1 MMASQPR
8 STPLALTRSSFFK
21 YAAAG
26 VASALA
32 LTLTGCG
39 GSTPAATPAPVNS
52 IATGQYPDYYPA
64 DYKDLVAAAEKEG
77 GALTIYSNTDQENWA
92 PVFRDFKKKYPF
104 IKDISANNLGSDE
117 VFQRVLSEN
126 ATGSS
131 PADILVSNASGAW
144 AEFAAR
150 PDVLLTQYKSPE
162 LAKVPAFAS
171 LLPGVTAMSAD
182 AMTVAYNTSLMPKA
196 PTGLKSLAEQA
207 KANPSQFK
215 DKIGIRDI
223 KGAFGFTVFHAWTK
237 AKPEAWDSL
246 ATILPLSR
254 PESSSATDKV
264 VSGEYVASAL
274 VSAAPAFPVVKDSGG
289 LFKIALP
296 DDGTVVL
303 PRGLGIA
310 AKAPHAAT
318 AKLFMDF
325 TLSAEGQQ
333 AIQEGGLSSF
343 REGVKPVE
351 FTYTY
356 ADIVKDVGES
366 NVIAVPYEAVPD
378 AEKAA
383 FTERWNSLKK

>member
-1 MMASQPR
+1 MFASKPSVPVRSAPR
-8 STPLALTRSSFFK
+8 WATR

-26 VASALA
+26 VASAIVLA
-32 LTLTGCG
+32 VTACG
-39 GSTPAATPAPVNS
+39 GSAPAAAPAPENV

-64 DYKDLVAAAEKEG
+64 NYKDLVAAAEKEG
-77 GALTIYSNTDQENWA
+77 GELTVYSNTDQENWA

-104 IKDISANNLGSDE
+104 IKEISANNLGSDE

-126 ATGSS
+126 ATGKS
-131 PADILVSNASGAW
+131 PADILVTNAAGAW
-144 AEFAAR
+144 ADFAAR
-150 PDVLLTQYKSPE
+150 GDVLAQYASPE
-162 LAKVPAFAS
+162 LTKVPEFAN

-182 AMTVAYNTSLMPKA
+182 AMTVAYNTALMTTA
-196 PTGLKSLAEQA
+196 PTGLASLAEQA

-223 KGAFGFTVFHAWTK
+223 KSAFGFTVFHALTK
-237 AKPEAWDSL
+237 NRPEAWDSL

-254 PESSSATDKV
+254 PESSSATEKV
-264 VSGEYVASAL
+264 LAGEYVASAL
-274 VSAAPAFPVVKDSGG
+274 VSAAPAFPVVKDSAG

-333 AIQEGGLSSF
+333 AIQEGGLSAF
-343 REGVKPVE
+343 RDGVKPVE
-351 FTYTY
+351 FTYSY
-356 ADIVKDVGES
+356 ADILKEVGEENIIS
-366 NVIAVPYEAVPD
+366 VPYEKVSE
-378 AEKAA
+378 AETAA

>member
-1 MMASQPR
+1 MMASKPR
-8 STPLALTRSSFFK
+8 STSQPPSRAFFR

-32 LTLTGCG
+32 LTLTAWG
-39 GSTPAATPAPVNS
+39 GSTPAATPAPENS

-64 DYKDLVAAAEKEG
+64 DYKELVAAAEKEG
-77 GALTIYSNTDQENWA
+77 GELTVYSNTDQENWA

-104 IKDISANNLGSDE
+104 IKEISANNLGSDE

-126 ATGSS
+126 ATGNS
-131 PADILVSNASGAW
+131 PADLLVTNAAGAW
-144 AEFAAR
+144 ADFAAR
-150 PDVLLTQYKSPE
+150 GDVLAKYTSPE
-162 LAKVPAFAS
+162 LAKVPEFAN

-182 AMTVAYNTSLMPKA
+182 AMTITYNTSLLQNA
-196 PTGLKSLAEQA
+196 PTGLSSLAQQA
-207 KANPSQFK
+207 RENPEQFK

-223 KGAFGFTVFHAWTK
+223 KSAFGFTVFHSLTK
-237 AKPEAWDSL
+237 SHPEAWDSL

-254 PESSSATDKV
+254 PESSSATEKV
-264 VSGEYVASAL
+264 LAGEYVASAL

-310 AKAPHAAT
+310 SKAPHAAT

-333 AIQEGGLSSF
+333 AVQEGGLSSF

-356 ADIVKDVGES
+356 ADLVKEVGEDNIIS
-366 NVIAVPYEAVPD
+366 VPYEKVSA
-378 AEKAA
+378 AETAA

>member
-1 MMASQPR
+1 MMASKPGASVRSVPR
-8 STPLALTRSSFFK
+8 VVSRFAAAGIASALVLALT
-21 YAAAG
+21 A
-26 VASALA
+26 
-32 LTLTGCG
+32 CG
-39 GSTPAATPAPVNS
+39 GSAPAAAPAPENP
-52 IATGQYPDYYPA
+52 IAVGQYPDYYPA
-64 DYKDLVAAAEKEG
+64 EYKDLVAAAEKEG
-77 GALTIYSNTDQENWA
+77 GQLTVYSNTDQENWA

-104 IKDISANNLGSDE
+104 VKEISANNLGSDE

-131 PADILVSNASGAW
+131 PADVLVTNAAGAW
-144 AEFAAR
+144 ADFAAR
-150 PDVLLTQYKSPE
+150 GDVLAKYTSPE
-162 LAKVPAFAS
+162 LAKVPEFAN

-182 AMTVAYNTSLMPKA
+182 AMTIAYNTSLMTDA
-196 PTGLKSLAEQA
+196 PTGLSSLAQQA
-207 KANPSQFK
+207 KENPEQFK

-223 KGAFGFTVFHAWTK
+223 KSAFGFTVFHSLTK
-237 AKPEAWDSL
+237 NKPETWDSL

-254 PESSSATDKV
+254 PESSSATEKV
-264 VSGEYVASAL
+264 LAGEYVASAL
-274 VSAAPAFPVVKDSGG
+274 VSAAPAFPVVKDSAG

-303 PRGLGIA
+303 PRGLGIS
-310 AKAPHAAT
+310 AKAPHPAT

-356 ADIVKDVGES
+356 ADIVKEVGEENIVS
-366 NVIAVPYEAVPD
+366 VPYEKVSA
-378 AEKAA
+378 AETAA

>member
-1 MMASQPR
+1 MMASKSR
-8 STPLALTRSSFFK
+8 STSRSFTRASFMK
-21 YAAAG
+21 YTAAGAVAAA
-26 VASALA
+26 ALS
-32 LTLTGCG
+32 LTACG
-39 GSTPAATPAPVNS
+39 GATPATPAPENS
-52 IATGQYPDYYPA
+52 IAAGQYPDYYPA

-77 GALTIYSNTDQENWA
+77 GELTIYSNTDQENWA

-104 IKDISANNLGSDE
+104 VKEISANNLGSDE

-126 ATGSS
+126 ATGASA
-131 PADILVSNASGAW
+131 ADILVSNASGAW
-144 AEFAAR
+144 AEFAER
-150 PDVLLTQYKSPE
+150 DDVLTQYTSPE
-162 LAKVPAFAS
+162 LAEVPEFAN

-182 AMTVAYNTSLMPKA
+182 AMTVTYNTALLSEE
-196 PTGLKSLAEQA
+196 PTGLSSLAEQA
-207 KANPSQFK
+207 KANPSEFK

-223 KGAFGFTVFHAWTK
+223 DGAFGFTVFHALTK
-237 AKPEAWDSL
+237 NKPETWDSL

-254 PESSSATDKV
+254 PESSAATDKV

-303 PRGLGIA
+303 PRGLGIS

-343 REGVKPVE
+343 RDGVKPVE

-356 ADIVKDVGES
+356 ADIVKEVGES
-366 NVIAVPYEAVPD
+366 SIISVPYEAVSEE
-378 AEKAA
+378 EKAA
-383 FTERWNSLKK
+383 FTERWNSLK

>member
-1 MMASQPR
+1 MMASKPR
-8 STPLALTRSSFFK
+8 SISQPLTRATFFR

-26 VASALA
+26 VVSALA
-32 LTLTGCG
+32 IGLTACG
-39 GSTPAATPAPVNS
+39 GSTPAATPDPENS

-77 GALTIYSNTDQENWA
+77 GQLTIYSNTDQENWA

-104 IKDISANNLGSDE
+104 IKEISANNLGSDE

-126 ATGSS
+126 ATGNS
-131 PADILVSNASGAW
+131 PADLLVSNASGAW

-150 PDVLLTQYKSPE
+150 PDVLTQYKSPE
-162 LAKVPAFAS
+162 LAKVPAFAN
-171 LLPGVTAMSAD
+171 LLPGVSAMSAD

-207 KANPSQFK
+207 KANPPQFK

-223 KGAFGFTVFHAWTK
+223 KSAFGFTVFHAWTK

-254 PESSSATDKV
+254 PESSAATDKV

-274 VSAAPAFPVVKDSGG
+274 VSAAPAFPVVKDSAG

-303 PRGLGIA
+303 PRGLGISS
-310 AKAPHAAT
+310 KAPHAAT

-356 ADIVKDVGES
+356 ADIVKDVGEANIIS
-366 NVIAVPYEAVPD
+366 VPYETVSAD
-378 AEKAA
+378 EKAA
-383 FTERWNSLKK
+383 FTARWNSLKK

>member
-1 MMASQPR
+1 MMASKPR
-8 STPLALTRSSFFK
+8 SIPQPLPRALFFK

-26 VASALA
+26 VVSAVA
-32 LTLTGCG
+32 LTLTACG
-39 GSTPAATPAPVNS
+39 GSSPAAAPAPVNS

-64 DYKDLVAAAEKEG
+64 NYKELVAAAEKEG
-77 GALTIYSNTDQENWA
+77 GELTIYSNTDQENWA

-104 IKDISANNLGSDE
+104 IKEISANNLGSDE

-126 ATGSS
+126 ATGKS
-131 PADILVSNASGAW
+131 PADVLVSNASGAW
-144 AEFAAR
+144 ADFAAR
-150 PDVLLTQYKSPE
+150 ADVLTPYKSPE
-162 LAKVPAFAS
+162 LAKVPKFAN
-171 LLPGVTAMSAD
+171 LLPGVTAMSTD
-182 AMTVAYNTSLMPKA
+182 AMTVTYNTSLLPNA
-196 PTGLKSLAEQA
+196 PTGLASLAEQA

-215 DKIGIRDI
+215 DKIGVRDI
-223 KGAFGFTVFHAWTK
+223 KGAFGFTVFHALTK
-237 AKPEAWDSL
+237 SKPEAWESL

-254 PESSSATDKV
+254 PESSSATEKV
-264 VSGEYVASAL
+264 LSGEYVASAL

-351 FTYTY
+351 YTYTY
-356 ADIVKDVGES
+356 ADIVKDVGEANIVS
-366 NVIAVPYEAVPD
+366 VPYESVSAD
-378 AEKAA
+378 EKAA
-383 FTERWNSLKK
+383 FTARWNSLKK

>member
-1 MMASQPR
+1 MVASKLSVAIRSVPR
-8 STPLALTRSSFFK
+8 RTAKF
-21 YAAAG
+21 AAVG
-26 VASALA
+26 VASAVVLA
-32 LTLTGCG
+32 LTACG

-64 DYKDLVAAAEKEG
+64 EYKELVAAAETEG
-77 GALTIYSNTDQENWA
+77 GELMVYSNTDQENWA

-104 IKDISANNLGSDE
+104 VKEISANNLGSDE

-126 ATGSS
+126 ATGKS
-131 PADILVSNASGAW
+131 PADILVTNAAGAW
-144 AEFAAR
+144 ADFAAR
-150 PDVLLTQYKSPE
+150 GDVLAKYTSPE
-162 LAKVPAFAS
+162 LTKVPEFAN

-182 AMTVAYNTSLMPKA
+182 AMTVAYNTALMAAA
-196 PTGLKSLAEQA
+196 PTGLASLAKQA
-207 KANPSQFK
+207 KESPAQFE

-223 KGAFGFTVFHAWTK
+223 KGAFGFTVFHALTK
-237 AKPEAWDSL
+237 NRPEAWESL

-254 PESSSATDKV
+254 PESSSATEKV
-264 VSGEYVASAL
+264 LAGEYVASAL
-274 VSAAPAFPVVKDSGG
+274 VSAAPAFPVVKDSAG

-310 AKAPHAAT
+310 AKAPHPAT

-333 AIQEGGLSSF
+333 AIQEGGLSAF

-356 ADIVKDVGES
+356 ADIVKEVGEENIIS
-366 NVIAVPYEAVPD
+366 VPYEKVS
-378 AEKAA
+378 ETETAA

>member
-1 MMASQPR
+1 MTVSTPR
-8 STPLALTRSSFFK
+8 SSSHPK
-21 YAAAG
+21 SRMNARYAAVG

-32 LTLTGCG
+32 LTLAACG
-39 GSTPAATPAPVNS
+39 GSAPAGTPAPENS
-52 IATGQYPDYYPA
+52 IAAGQYPEYYPA
-64 DYKDLVAAAEKEG
+64 DYKELVAAAEKEG
-77 GALTIYSNTDQENWA
+77 GQLTVYSNTDQENWA

-126 ATGSS
+126 ATGNS
-131 PADILVSNASGAW
+131 PADILVTNAAGAW
-144 AEFAAR
+144 ADFAGR
-150 PDVLLTQYKSPE
+150 GDVLTPYTSPE
-162 LAKVPAFAS
+162 LAEVPEFAN

-182 AMTVAYNTSLMPKA
+182 AMTIAYNTALMTEA
-196 PTGLKSLAEQA
+196 PTGLDSLAEQA
-207 KANPSQFK
+207 KANPAQFQ

-223 KGAFGFTVFHAWTK
+223 KGAFGFTIFHALTK
-237 AKPEAWDSL
+237 NKPEAWDSL

-254 PESSSATDKV
+254 PESSSATDKILA
-264 VSGEYVASAL
+264 GEYVAGAL

-289 LFKIALP
+289 LFEIVLP
-296 DDGTVVL
+296 KDGTVVL

-310 AKAPHAAT
+310 AKAPHPAT

-343 REGVKPVE
+343 RDGVKPIQ

-356 ADIVKDVGES
+356 ADIIKEVGEENIIS
-366 NVIAVPYEAVPD
+366 VPYEKV
-378 AEKAA
+378 AEAETAA

>member
-1 MMASQPR
+1 MTASKTRCTSSSR
-8 STPLALTRSSFFK
+8 SRVFTR
-21 YAAAG
+21 YAAAC

-32 LTLTGCG
+32 LTLTACG
-39 GSTPAATPAPVNS
+39 GAAVPTRTPAPENS
-52 IATGQYPDYYPA
+52 ITTGQYPDYYPA
-64 DYKDLVAAAEKEG
+64 EYKDLVAAAEKEG
-77 GALTIYSNTDQENWA
+77 GELTVYSNTDQENWA

-126 ATGSS
+126 ATGGS
-131 PADILVSNASGAW
+131 PADILVTNAAGAW
-144 AEFAAR
+144 ADFAAR
-150 PDVLLTQYKSPE
+150 GDVLTQYTSPE
-162 LAKVPAFAS
+162 LVKVPEFAN

-182 AMTVAYNTSLMPKA
+182 AMTVTYNTALMTEA
-196 PTGLKSLAEQA
+196 PTGLASLAEQV
-207 KANPSQFK
+207 KANPSQFQ

-223 KGAFGFTVFHAWTK
+223 KSAFGFTVFHALTK
-237 AKPEAWDSL
+237 DKPEAWDAL

-254 PESSSATDKV
+254 PESSSATEKV
-264 VSGEYVASAL
+264 LAGEYVASAL
-274 VSAAPAFPVVKDSGG
+274 VSAAPAFPVVKDSAG

-303 PRGLGIA
+303 PRGVGIA

-333 AIQEGGLSSF
+333 AVQEGGLSSF

-356 ADIVKDVGES
+356 ADIVKEVGEENIIS
-366 NVIAVPYEAVPD
+366 VPFKKVSEA
-378 AEKAA
+378 ETAA

>member
-1 MMASQPR
+1 MMASKTTASDKPVPR
-8 STPLALTRSSFFK
+8 SLSR

-26 VASALA
+26 VASALLLA
-32 LTLTGCG
+32 LTACG
-39 GSTPAATPAPVNS
+39 GSSPAAAPAPVNS

-77 GALTIYSNTDQENWA
+77 GELTIYSNTDQENWA
-92 PVFRDFKKKYPF
+92 PVFRDFRKKYPF
-104 IKDISANNLGSDE
+104 VKEISANNLGSDE

-126 ATGSS
+126 ATGTS
-131 PADILVSNASGAW
+131 PADVLVTNAAGAW
-144 AEFAAR
+144 ADFAAR
-150 PDVLLTQYKSPE
+150 GDLLAKYTSPE
-162 LAKVPAFAS
+162 LAKLPEFAQ

-182 AMTVAYNTSLMPKA
+182 AMTITYNTSLLPTA
-196 PTGLKSLAEQA
+196 PTGLASLAQQA
-207 KANPSQFK
+207 KEKPELFK
-215 DKIGIRDI
+215 DKIGLRDI
-223 KGAFGFTVFHAWTK
+223 EGAFGFTVFHSLTK
-237 AKPEAWDSL
+237 SHPEAWDSL

-254 PESSSATDKV
+254 PESSSATEKV
-264 VSGEYVASAL
+264 LAGEYVASAL

-303 PRGLGIA
+303 PRGLGVA

-318 AKLFMDF
+318 AKLFTDF

-333 AIQEGGLSSF
+333 AIQEGGLSSY

-351 FTYTY
+351 FSYTY
-356 ADIVKDVGES
+356 DDIVKEVGKEDV
-366 NVIAVPYEAVPD
+366 ILVPYEKVSA
-378 AEKAA
+378 AETAT

>member
-1 MMASQPR
+1 MMASKTR
-8 STPLALTRSSFFK
+8 STPKHLSRAFFK
-21 YAAAG
+21 CAAAG
-26 VASALA
+26 VVSAVA
-32 LTLTGCG
+32 LTLTACG
-39 GSTPAATPAPVNS
+39 GSAPAAAPAPENV

-64 DYKDLVAAAEKEG
+64 EYKDLVAAAEKEG
-77 GALTIYSNTDQENWA
+77 GELTVYSNTDQENWA

-104 IKDISANNLGSDE
+104 IKDIAANNLGSDE

-126 ATGSS
+126 ATGKS
-131 PADILVSNASGAW
+131 PADLLVTNAAGAW
-144 AEFAAR
+144 ADFAAR
-150 PDVLLTQYKSPE
+150 GDVLAQYTSPE
-162 LAKVPAFAS
+162 LAKVPEFAN

-182 AMTVAYNTSLMPKA
+182 AMTVAYNTALMTTA
-196 PTGLKSLAEQA
+196 PSGLASLAEQA

-223 KGAFGFTVFHAWTK
+223 KSAFGFTVFHALTK
-237 AKPEAWDSL
+237 NRPETWDSL

-254 PESSSATDKV
+254 PESSSATEKV
-264 VSGEYVASAL
+264 LAGEYVASAL
-274 VSAAPAFPVVKDSGG
+274 VSAAPAFPVVKDSAG

-333 AIQEGGLSSF
+333 AIQEGGLSAF
-343 REGVKPVE
+343 RDGVKPVE
-351 FTYTY
+351 FTYSY
-356 ADIVKDVGES
+356 ADIVKEVGEENIIS
-366 NVIAVPYEAVPD
+366 VPYEKVSE
-378 AEKAA
+378 AETAA